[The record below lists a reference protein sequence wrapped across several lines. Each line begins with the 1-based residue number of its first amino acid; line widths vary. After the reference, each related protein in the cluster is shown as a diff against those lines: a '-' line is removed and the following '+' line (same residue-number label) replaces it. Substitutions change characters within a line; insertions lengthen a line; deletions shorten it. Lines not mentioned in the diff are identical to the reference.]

1 MVQIENRASVV
12 LYNFLKSNRIEGAF
26 LLPANV
32 CPIVP
37 LTFLKAGIAFE
48 FVDIDSSHAMD
59 KQHCL
64 SKLADSKYTGVLF
77 VHSYGKVFNNEEFYI
92 QIKSIKENFT
102 IIDDRCLCIPELTF
116 DVPPHIDLQLFST
129 GYAKYVELTY
139 GGWGIINNQ
148 LNYEKASLN
157 FVPAAY
163 DLQMSVIR
171 PTLDTNQHL
180 DYVDTPWLDTSTTNL
195 SDEYFELIKNK
206 IQDIRSH
213 KEIINTIYSSLLP
226 VDLQFGIDYADWRFM
241 LAIPNRSKI
250 IKRIF
255 EKGYFVGTNFP
266 SVAYMFN
273 KEAMIHAEKEQS
285 MVINL
290 FNDFRIDESKAI
302 AITHIIKKML

>member
-1 MVQIENRASVV
+1 MVIIENRASVV
-12 LYNFLKSNRIEGAF
+12 LYNFLKSNRINGVF

-37 LTFLKAGIAFE
+37 LTFLKAGVTFE
-48 FVDIDSSHAMD
+48 FVDIDSTHAMD
-59 KQHCL
+59 KLQCL
-64 SKLADSKYTGVLF
+64 SRIADLKYSGVLF
-77 VHSYGKVFNNEEFYI
+77 VHSYGKVFNNDGFYK
-92 QIKSIKENFT
+92 QIKSIRENFT
-102 IIDDRCLCIPELTF
+102 IIDDKCLCIPELTF
-116 DVPPHIDLQLFST
+116 DVPLHVDLQLFST
-129 GYAKYVELTY
+129 GYAKYVELSY

-157 FVPAAY
+157 YVSAAY
-163 DLQMSVIR
+163 DLQMNAIR
-171 PTLDTNQHL
+171 PMLDNNLHL
-180 DYVDTPWLDTSTTNL
+180 DYVDTPWLDTSTLDLT
-195 SDEYFELIKNK
+195 DEYFEFIKNK
-206 IQDIRSH
+206 ILEIRSH

-226 VDLQFGIDYADWRFM
+226 VDLQFGIDYVDWRFM

-250 IKRIF
+250 ISRIF

-273 KEAMIHAEKEQS
+273 KEAMINAEKEQS

-302 AITHIIKKML
+302 AITHIINGML